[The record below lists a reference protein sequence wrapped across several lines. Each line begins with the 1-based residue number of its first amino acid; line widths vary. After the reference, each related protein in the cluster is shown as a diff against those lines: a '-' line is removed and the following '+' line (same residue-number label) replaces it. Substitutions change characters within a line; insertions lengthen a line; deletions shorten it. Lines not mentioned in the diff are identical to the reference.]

1 MIERLCAARGLRLDR
16 DECRSLVAERDG
28 VLFCQPQTYMNRSGW
43 ALRCLA
49 ERHGLEPRSVLVV
62 YDEVALPLGRL
73 RARARGSAGGHRGM
87 ESVLEN
93 LRTEEVPRL
102 RLGVGA
108 AAEETRSPDLAAY
121 VLAPFLLAEAP
132 RVEELAARAAEA
144 AEVWLEEGIE
154 AVMNRFNA

>member
-1 MIERLCAARGLRLDR
+1 
-16 DECRSLVAERDG
+16 
-28 VLFCQPQTYMNRSGW
+28 MNRSGW
-43 ALRCLA
+43 SLRCLS
-49 ERHGLEPRSVLVV
+49 ERHELEPTSILVI

-102 RLGVGA
+102 RLGIG
-108 AAEETRSPDLAAY
+108 AEEGSEPPPDLAEF
-121 VLAPFLLAEAP
+121 VLAPFGAAEGAAIEAL
-132 RVEELAARAAEA
+132 VARAADA
-144 AEVWLEEGIE
+144 AEAWLAEGIE